1 MDLLELF
8 KVMNEGTINVL
19 EHYFEMSRPD
29 AERAL
34 SIYKTFG
41 RQTEQV
47 VQYLSIARQYETSTR
62 LEVPRLKHA
71 PTTLTSSLEDYLND
85 PDFEIN
91 RRQYLA
97 QQEAK
102 RTGRAVPASQG
113 PSKPKE
119 STSRSDAFP
128 SASTSNP
135 PAASKQPAKGPPPDL
150 IDFFESIDSN
160 QQPMAHQGT
169 ASQAYGPNSGFQQQQ
184 QQFQPQQTG
193 YNPFLPPPAGP
204 QFSPQQFQQPPDQQY
219 QQQQFQPQQ
228 QMQPI
233 QTDFTGA
240 GFGGYTAQLNG
251 SQPQQ
256 PYTVQSSLSPIP
268 QNGIADFNQSPQPVH
283 PQQTSTNPFRQ
294 STMPTGFPAN
304 SLSPI
309 TQNPNRQST
318 NPFAKSSVQNTFT
331 GAPVAAN
338 AFFGSNTFGSPTET
352 QHDSQSQHALFTGAG
367 SPQQQSQQGFP
378 AQIQPQKTGTNPFA
392 KNRSPPPAATPLIAN
407 PTGSTNPFRQSAFVN
422 QQTGQGWQR
431 SDQGIFGN
439 IDTVPVFPRPG
450 QN

>member
-1 MDLLELF
+1 
-8 KVMNEGTINVL
+8 MNEGTINVL

-47 VQYLSIARQYETSTR
+47 VQYLSLARQYEASTR

-102 RTGRAVPASQG
+102 RSGRALPAPEAS
-113 PSKPKE
+113 SKPQE
-119 STSRSDAFP
+119 RTPRNDPFSSSSP
-128 SASTSNP
+128 SNP
-135 PAASKQPAKGPPPDL
+135 PAVSKQPAKGPPPDL

-160 QQPMAHQGT
+160 QQPMAHLGT
-169 ASQAYGPNSGFQQQQ
+169 AAQSYGPDPGFQQQQ
-184 QQFQPQQTG
+184 FQLQHAG
-193 YNPFLPPPAGP
+193 YNPFLQQSTGP
-204 QFSPQQFQQPPDQQY
+204 QYSPQQFQQPPNQQY
-219 QQQQFQPQQ
+219 QQQQLPPQQ
-228 QMQPI
+228 QMQPV
-233 QTDFTGA
+233 QTDYTGA
-240 GFGGYTAQLNG
+240 GFGGYTAQPNG
-251 SQPQQ
+251 FQPHQT
-256 PYTVQSSLSPIP
+256 YTAQSPLSSIP
-268 QNGIADFNQSPQPVH
+268 QNGIADFNQPAQPLQ

-294 STMPTGFPAN
+294 SSMPTGATAN
-304 SLSPI
+304 SLSSAM
-309 TQNPNRQST
+309 QNPNRQST
-318 NPFAKSSVQNTFT
+318 NPFAKGSLQIQSA
-331 GAPVAAN
+331 GAPAAPN
-338 AFFGSNTFGSPTET
+338 NFLESSAFGSPTQT
-352 QHDSQSQHALFTGAG
+352 QQHDFQSHSALFARAT
-367 SPQQQSQQGFP
+367 SPPQQQSQQDSSTP
-378 AQIQPQKTGTNPFA
+378 IQPQKTGTNPFA
-392 KNRSPPPAATPLIAN
+392 KNRSPPPVVTPLIAN

-439 IDTVPVFPRPG
+439 VETVAVFPRPG